1 MPSPRS
7 MWTGSLSFGLVN
19 IPIKL
24 LPAVKEQRVAFH
36 LLHDQDMV
44 RLKRKMVSSGTGREV
59 HPEHIVKG
67 FEVDKS
73 QFVVVRQEEIE
84 GCSPEKTKAIE
95 ISDFVD
101 LSDIDPVYYD
111 RPYYVLPQAGAA
123 KSYRL
128 LVEAMRRTKKVG
140 IARFVFHEKEYLAA
154 IRPVGGALC
163 LETMHFHAELVSP
176 ADAVGQLNGG
186 DAAEREL
193 KAARQLVVSNTVEF
207 KPDRYHDEHVK
218 KLRMLMEKKAH
229 QHKVVRPPADKKEKS
244 GAKKPARALDLM
256 AALEASLAAAKSEA
270 GADAGAH
277 RRRRKSA

>member
-19 IPIKL
+19 VPIKL
-24 LPAVKEQRVAFH
+24 LSAVKEQRVAFH

-44 RLKRKMVSSGTGREV
+44 RLKRKMVSTVTGREV

-67 FEVDKS
+67 FEVDKG

-101 LSDIDPVYYD
+101 LSDIDPVYYE

-154 IRPVGGALC
+154 IRPVGEALC
-163 LETMHFHAELVSP
+163 LETMHFHAELVPP
-176 ADAVGQLNGG
+176 ADAVGHRDG
-186 DAAEREL
+186 DHVAEREL
-193 KAARQLVVSNTVEF
+193 KTARQLVESNTVEF
-207 KPDRYHDEHVK
+207 KPDKYHDQHLK
-218 KLRMLMEKKAH
+218 RLRKLMEKKAE
-229 QHKVVRPPADKKEKS
+229 QHKVVRPPPEKKGKGGS
-244 GAKKPARALDLM
+244 KKPARALDLM
-256 AALEASLAAAKSEA
+256 AALEASLATARSEA
-270 GADAGAH
+270 ADEGTH

>member
-1 MPSPRS
+1 
-7 MWTGSLSFGLVN
+7 
-19 IPIKL
+19 
-24 LPAVKEQRVAFH
+24 VKDQRVAFH

-44 RLKRKMVSSGTGREV
+44 RLKRKMVSTTSGREV

-67 FEVDKS
+67 FELDKG
-73 QFVVVRQEEIE
+73 QFVVIRQEEIE

-111 RPYYVLPQAGAA
+111 RPYYILPQAGAA

-154 IRPVGGALC
+154 IRPVGEALC
-163 LETMHFHAELVSP
+163 LQTMHFHAELVSP
-176 ADAVGQLNGG
+176 AEAAGPVSG
-186 DAAEREL
+186 DHVAEREL
-193 KAARQLVVSNTVEF
+193 KAARQLVTSNMVEF
-207 KPDRYHDEHVK
+207 KPEQYHDEHLK
-218 KLRMLMEKKAH
+218 RLRKLMEKKAE
-229 QHKVVRPPADKKEKS
+229 QHKVVRPPPEKKEKG

-270 GADAGAH
+270 GADDGAH